1 LAGELGSLI
10 CVNRRVRGS
19 NRTIAFAPKS
29 LSQTMSRLST

>member
-10 CVNRRVRGS
+10 CVDRWERGS
-19 NRTIAFAPKS
+19 NRTIAFVPKS